1 MKNLEVALCDV
12 NDSYIL
18 KFASFLMDKMEVGIH
33 IFTTTESFYCDEGNY
48 DVAIMSEDFK
58 EIADFKPKGKMGHRY
73 FLCENREE
81 EAENCIYK
89 YQAVTD
95 ILEKIPQLL
104 KIETVGANIKK
115 SNNKTKLIGVYS
127 PVAHELQ
134 LPFSMALGQSCKPAG
149 GRVLFLDIEE
159 ISILPKLI
167 GKTCERNLMDL
178 LYVVDIGIGDIDLNE
193 YIRSTMGFDYVQPFL
208 NPNEVSEV
216 DASAWQHLF
225 ELLKQTNYDAIVV
238 LFGRTINGFD
248 KCLGM
253 LDKLYLLEK
262 TGDYF
267 RKSQEMFLDYIER
280 LGLEVDIEDVV
291 LPMTVGNLSDSPY
304 QLEELLHGNLGAFVK
319 RLINNG
325 VQDASEM
332 YD

>member
-1 MKNLEVALCDV
+1 
-12 NDSYIL
+12 
-18 KFASFLMDKMEVGIH
+18 
-33 IFTTTESFYCDEGNY
+33 
-48 DVAIMSEDFK
+48 
-58 EIADFKPKGKMGHRY
+58 
-73 FLCENREE
+73 
-81 EAENCIYK
+81 
-89 YQAVTD
+89 
-95 ILEKIPQLL
+95 
-104 KIETVGANIKK
+104 
-115 SNNKTKLIGVYS
+115 VYS

-134 LPFSMALGQSCKPAG
+134 LPFSMALGQLCKPAG

-178 LYVVDIGIGDIDLNE
+178 LYVVDIGTGDIDLNE

-216 DASAWQHLF
+216 DASAWQHLL

-291 LPMTVGNLSDSPY
+291 LPMTVY
-304 QLEELLHGNLGAFVK
+304 LLYYI
-319 RLINNG
+319 RR
-325 VQDASEM
+325 S
-332 YD
+332 